1 MVSDNLKWDK
11 QCSETV
17 IEANNILGMIKQNF
31 SDNSKETIIP
41 WYESLVRPHLE
52 YCCHVWSPHYNRY
65 KAFRRCTVSGYKI
78 GIWHEIIVLC
88 R

>member
-41 WYESLVRPHLE
+41 LYKSLVLSLIH
-52 YCCHVWSPHYNRY
+52 
-65 KAFRRCTVSGYKI
+65 I
-78 GIWHEIIVLC
+78 
-88 R
+88 